1 MSWKMASNQ
10 ISATYGKRSRGTTV
24 KKRGGEV
31 DHFKPLEHLPC
42 RNRDLTLA
50 HSCSVLP
57 CSQDRT
63 VSSIMGVHNWT
74 SNNRHAEGLFRFTWK
89 IPLNFWGSAPVPTQQ
104 SHPEKSLCAHSI
116 VEVRYLEQS
125 GLKINIHYQQKND
138 MSLLNMANGAGKD
151 YKLKQV
157 VLLRGLIDVPLQRIL
172 CLQTLTLCYVWLNL
186 QVGVSLWE
194 LLKPNMLS
202 QFILIHLI

>member
-1 MSWKMASNQ
+1 MASNQ
-10 ISATYGKRSRGTTV
+10 ISASYGKRSRGTTV

-31 DHFKPLEHLPC
+31 DQFKPLEHLSC
-42 RNRDLTLA
+42 GNCDLTLA
-50 HSCSVLP
+50 HSCSFLL
-57 CSQDRT
+57 CSQDRMGL
-63 VSSIMGVHNWT
+63 SIMGVHNWT
-74 SNNRHAEGLFRFTWK
+74 NNNRRAEELFRFTWK
-89 IPLNFWGSAPVPTQQ
+89 ISSNFWCSAPVPTQQ

-151 YKLKQV
+151 YKSKQV
-157 VLLRGLIDVPLQRIL
+157 VLLRGLINVPLQRIL

-186 QVGVSLWE
+186 QVGVSFWQ
-194 LLKPNMLS
+194 LLKLNMLS
-202 QFILIHLI
+202 KFILIHLI